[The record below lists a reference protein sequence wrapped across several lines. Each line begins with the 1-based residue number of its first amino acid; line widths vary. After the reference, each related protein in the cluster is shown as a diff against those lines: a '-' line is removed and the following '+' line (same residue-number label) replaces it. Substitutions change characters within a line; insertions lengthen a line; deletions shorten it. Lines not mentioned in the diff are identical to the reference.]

1 MHEINVMEWI
11 DKLAIQELLYKFARA
26 ADRCDRDLLSS
37 LYHPDAT
44 ADHAGVFV
52 GPASGF
58 VELAMTMLG
67 SIGVT
72 THHILNTLVE
82 VHADQARCEAYAVHF
97 HRLAREGMPIDS
109 MIALR
114 HLHRFERRAGEWR
127 IAHHHIVFDWNR
139 DSPTNE
145 TWGEGLLGS
154 NFVLGRKDKS
164 DPVYAV
170 HRR

>member
-1 MHEINVMEWI
+1 MNEAKVLEWI
-11 DKLAIQELLYKFARA
+11 DKLAVQELLYKFARA
-26 ADRCDRDLLSS
+26 ADRCDRDLLLS

-44 ADHAGVFV
+44 ADHAGMFV
-52 GPASGF
+52 GPVSGF

-72 THHILNTLVE
+72 THHIISTLIE
-82 VHADQARCEAYAVHF
+82 VRGDQARCEAYAVHF
-97 HRLAREGMPIDS
+97 HRLTREGAQLDS

-139 DSPTNE
+139 DAPTNE
-145 TWGEGLLGS
+145 TWGAGLLGS
-154 NFVLGRKDKS
+154 NFSLGRKDRL

-170 HRR
+170 DRR